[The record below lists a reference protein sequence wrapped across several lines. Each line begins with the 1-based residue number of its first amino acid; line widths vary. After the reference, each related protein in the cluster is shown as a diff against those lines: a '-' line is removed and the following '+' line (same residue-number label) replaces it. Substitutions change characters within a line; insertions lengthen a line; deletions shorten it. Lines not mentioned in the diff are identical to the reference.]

1 MKAEQLT
8 IRLEAPERRQIEH
21 AARRMGLGLT
31 AFGRQALL
39 ERTRDVLL
47 LDARL
52 MAAREV
58 EFGIEI
64 PNARR

>member
-1 MKAEQLT
+1 VKVEQVT
-8 IRLEAPERRQIEH
+8 IRLEAPERRQLEH

-52 MAAREV
+52 GAAREV
-58 EFGIEI
+58 EFGIKV
-64 PNARR
+64 PRS